1 MVHNTAKVQNVIAA
15 APNKRVGS
23 HCSSQKLETKAKTRR
38 VTKAQGQ
45 GSKGAKKLHKGE
57 EPEDDNGYMTL
68 SVKLTKEE
76 RTGKN
81 DPIFKEKRGF
91 HALLDRPPCPEDE
104 EARQARV
111 RLEMGKY
118 DMSLDNFITVNE
130 RPEPQSAPKVLQ
142 NTWGAPYPRPE
153 ANRLRFGDR
162 PEVAGASL
170 GELME
175 SPLAKFLTPPKEP
188 YAAANICE
196 KPGLKPM
203 ARDASDYPDNRDVAR
218 RKRQLEGTYAG
229 ECTVNRDREGVP
241 RPRRG
246 RSRDGGWKALEE
258 GVPSQFHNS
267 RTPRCFANVR
277 PTHLVEYNEVSGS
290 IRRRKRTATE
300 AGLGEGNW
308 ASGPAAKHVQ
318 FAN

>member
-15 APNKRVGS
+15 APNKRVGPRRP
-23 HCSSQKLETKAKTRR
+23 SQKPETKAKTGR
-38 VTKAQGQ
+38 VTKAQGR
-45 GSKGAKKLHKGE
+45 GSKGARKPHKIGGS
-57 EPEDDNGYMTL
+57 EDDNSYMTL
-68 SVKLTKEE
+68 SIKLTKEE

-91 HALLDRPPCPEDE
+91 HALLDRPPRPEDE

-111 RLEMGKY
+111 RLEMSKY
-118 DMSLDNFITVNE
+118 DMSLDNFITINE

-142 NTWGAPYPRPE
+142 NTRRAPYPRLE

-188 YAAANICE
+188 YTAAKICE
-196 KPGLKPM
+196 RPGLKPM
-203 ARDASDYPDNRDVAR
+203 ARDASDYPDNRDVAK
-218 RKRQLEGTYAG
+218 RKRQLEGTYAS
-229 ECTVNRDREGVP
+229 ERTVSRDREGVP

-246 RSRDGGWKALEE
+246 RSGDG
-258 GVPSQFHNS
+258 
-267 RTPRCFANVR
+267 
-277 PTHLVEYNEVSGS
+277 
-290 IRRRKRTATE
+290 
-300 AGLGEGNW
+300 
-308 ASGPAAKHVQ
+308 
-318 FAN
+318 

>member
-1 MVHNTAKVQNVIAA
+1 MVASAHLTVDIATPFITQPAPSTVPTIPAPLTVSAISGPPQTRTRSGRVVHNTAKAQNVTAA
-15 APNKRVGS
+15 APNERAGS
-23 HCSSQKLETKAKTRR
+23 RCPSQKAETKTKTGR

-45 GSKGAKKLHKGE
+45 GSKGARKPHKSGE
-57 EPEDDNGYMTL
+57 SEDNNSYMTL
-68 SVKLTKEE
+68 SIKLTKEE

-91 HALLDRPPCPEDE
+91 HMLLDRPPSPEDE

-118 DMSLDNFITVNE
+118 DMSQDNFITVNE
-130 RPEPQSAPKVLQ
+130 RPELQSAPKVLQ
-142 NTWGAPYPRPE
+142 NTWGAPYSRPE

-162 PEVAGASL
+162 PKVAGASL

-175 SPLAKFLTPPKEP
+175 SPLAKFLTPPEEP
-188 YAAANICE
+188 YAAAKICE

-229 ECTVNRDREGVP
+229 EWFVNRGRGKIP

-246 RSRDGGWKALEE
+246 RSGDG
-258 GVPSQFHNS
+258 
-267 RTPRCFANVR
+267 
-277 PTHLVEYNEVSGS
+277 
-290 IRRRKRTATE
+290 
-300 AGLGEGNW
+300 
-308 ASGPAAKHVQ
+308 
-318 FAN
+318 

>member
-1 MVHNTAKVQNVIAA
+1 MVYNTAGVRNVIAA

-23 HCSSQKLETKAKTRR
+23 RCPSQKQETKAKTGR
-38 VTKAQGQ
+38 VTKAQGR
-45 GSKGAKKLHKGE
+45 GSKGAKKPHKIE
-57 EPEDDNGYMTL
+57 ESEDDNSYMTL
-68 SVKLTKEE
+68 SIKLTKEE

-81 DPIFKEKRGF
+81 DSTFKEKRGF
-91 HALLDRPPCPEDE
+91 HALLDRPPRPEDE

-118 DMSLDNFITVNE
+118 DMSLDNFITINE

-175 SPLAKFLTPPKEP
+175 SPLAKFLIPPKEP
-188 YAAANICE
+188 YAAVKICQN
-196 KPGLKPM
+196 PGLKPM

-218 RKRQLEGTYAG
+218 RRRQLEGTYAG
-229 ECTVNRDREGVP
+229 EWTVNMDKEGAP

-246 RSRDGGWKALEE
+246 RLGDG
-258 GVPSQFHNS
+258 
-267 RTPRCFANVR
+267 
-277 PTHLVEYNEVSGS
+277 
-290 IRRRKRTATE
+290 
-300 AGLGEGNW
+300 
-308 ASGPAAKHVQ
+308 
-318 FAN
+318 

>member
-1 MVHNTAKVQNVIAA
+1 
-15 APNKRVGS
+15 
-23 HCSSQKLETKAKTRR
+23 
-38 VTKAQGQ
+38 
-45 GSKGAKKLHKGE
+45 
-57 EPEDDNGYMTL
+57 MTL
-68 SVKLTKEE
+68 SIKLTKEE

-91 HALLDRPPCPEDE
+91 HALLDRPPRPEDE

-118 DMSLDNFITVNE
+118 DMSLDNFITTNE

-175 SPLAKFLTPPKEP
+175 SPLARFLTPPKEP

-203 ARDASDYPDNRDVAR
+203 ARDASDYSDNREVVR
-218 RKRQLEGTYAG
+218 RKRQLEGTCAG
-229 ECTVNRDREGVP
+229 EWTVNRDREGVP

-246 RSRDGGWKALEE
+246 RSGD
-258 GVPSQFHNS
+258 S
-267 RTPRCFANVR
+267 
-277 PTHLVEYNEVSGS
+277 
-290 IRRRKRTATE
+290 
-300 AGLGEGNW
+300 
-308 ASGPAAKHVQ
+308 
-318 FAN
+318 